1 MAKSTSSSNPQC
13 FFGVPFFADASST
26 PSSNRVSATEPIAP
40 ERALLA
46 PLARFRMLLGFWAV
60 TATIRVGARSA
71 IHKSGFV
78 LNSEHVV
85 RVGSGRARKPG
96 LGLEIIL
103 SPTLPLGRALV
114 GSGLGSSPGPEVI
127 SFNRGT
133 CSISTTV
140 CKHMPSVG
148 FHTLQIELDGGTY
161 TDPGSSPGRG
171 SAKLLSPSRGPTRPD
186 FGSGLAAWH
195 SRGHHR
201 NIRFYPPVIGHQA
214 RGPDQHCFEPKEGM
228 PPASTLMAASPAIYT
243 PPNAPHTPLAR
254 KSARFASSASPRI
267 DVVADSPVHNRAMLS
282 LGPDTSIT
290 SLTFMPPTPKTSLA
304 TVVQAPGP
312 SPGRLNFSLQQLE
325 SESQKIRLEIRAK
338 EQEDKATP
346 KT

>member
-1 MAKSTSSSNPQC
+1 MQQETFTTPHYRHYLALYTYGVVVTVVASGDDHVPDARAKNA
-13 FFGVPFFADASST
+13 GYID
-26 PSSNRVSATEPIAP
+26 R
-40 ERALLA
+40 
-46 PLARFRMLLGFWAV
+46 
-60 TATIRVGARSA
+60 
-71 IHKSGFV
+71 
-78 LNSEHVV
+78 
-85 RVGSGRARKPG
+85 
-96 LGLEIIL
+96 
-103 SPTLPLGRALV
+103 
-114 GSGLGSSPGPEVI
+114 
-127 SFNRGT
+127 
-133 CSISTTV
+133 
-140 CKHMPSVG
+140 
-148 FHTLQIELDGGTY
+148 
-161 TDPGSSPGRG
+161 
-171 SAKLLSPSRGPTRPD
+171 
-186 FGSGLAAWH
+186 
-195 SRGHHR
+195 
-201 NIRFYPPVIGHQA
+201 VIGHQA